1 MSKARGKLNQAG
13 GFTAAA
19 AALEPVATAPE
30 TTPSSQRAATR
41 EGRVSLPFYVPVS
54 ARIQLKTL
62 AAQLQT
68 TNQDLL
74 TEGLNEVF
82 RKHSLPPIA

>member
-1 MSKARGKLNQAG
+1 MSKQRAKLIPTS
-13 GFTAAA
+13 GFTTAAEG
-19 AALEPVATAPE
+19 LESEAPAPV
-30 TTPSSQRAATR
+30 TTPGSQRAATR

-54 ARIQLKTL
+54 ARVQLKKL
-62 AAQLQT
+62 AAELQT

-82 RKHSLPPIA
+82 RKHGLPPIA

>member
-1 MSKARGKLNQAG
+1 MSKTRAKLTPTN

-19 AALEPVATAPE
+19 ANLDTPAPNPT
-30 TTPSSQRAATR
+30 TTPDSKRAATR

-54 ARIQLKTL
+54 ARIQLKKL
-62 AAQLQT
+62 AAELQT
-68 TNQDLL
+68 TNQDLM

-82 RKHSLPPIA
+82 RKHGLPPIA